1 MTPVDRHHGWCL
13 VGVRAR
19 MAVTVLALAV
29 TVLLPLAG
37 QGARAAVLPAANRE
51 PPDVV
56 GMTLPEAQT
65 LIQQQWYP
73 RFTPT
78 IRVVPDLPE
87 QVPPEAARVVE
98 QRVVQYLEDSSET
111 DLAAIIDLTAG
122 SVVAD
127 LVGRTRDEAQ
137 ALVEALG
144 LSLKA
149 TGTGR
154 VDRQDPA
161 AGTLVP
167 FGTTVRAVLVPL
179 TSDTRTVPNLR
190 GLTEADARA
199 AVEGVDLELR
209 VGDRT
214 GDGELTVSTQDPAAG
229 TDVKRGDAVSV
240 TLVGSGTSLP
250 AVAVPDVTG
259 LEPQVVRRVL
269 DAAGLALA
277 VDPSGVD
284 QGLSFRQDPEP
295 GVRVASGST
304 VTVAFAEVVDS
315 EPASWVGWPVG
326 AVLVAVV
333 LLGVWTVRSMRS
345 RRPPRGP
352 PAPPEVRV
360 EPRPDPAP
368 VVSVHPQAADPE
380 LLVQV
385 VPGPDLGH
393 LTLTEE
399 SR

>member
-1 MTPVDRHHGWCL
+1 MTPVDRHHGWLL
-13 VGVRAR
+13 VGVRIR
-19 MAVTVLALAV
+19 MPVTALVLAV

-51 PPDVV
+51 PPVVV

-127 LVGRTRDEAQ
+127 LVGRTRGEAQ
-137 ALVEALG
+137 QLVDALG
-144 LSLKA
+144 LTLKA

-167 FGTTVRAVLVPL
+167 FGTTVQAVLVP
-179 TSDTRTVPNLR
+179 PP
-190 GLTEADARA
+190 
-199 AVEGVDLELR
+199 AVTPTLPTPSAVLPEVTAPA
-209 VGDRT
+209 VT
-214 GDGELTVSTQDPAAG
+214 DPA
-229 TDVKRGDAVSV
+229 
-240 TLVGSGTSLP
+240 
-250 AVAVPDVTG
+250 
-259 LEPQVVRRVL
+259 PQ
-269 DAAGLALA
+269 
-277 VDPSGVD
+277 P
-284 QGLSFRQDPEP
+284 
-295 GVRVASGST
+295 
-304 VTVAFAEVVDS
+304 VDS

-326 AVLVAVV
+326 AVLVVVV

-345 RRPPRGP
+345 RRPPRDP
-352 PAPPEVRV
+352 PAPPDVRV
-360 EPRPDPAP
+360 EPRPDPSP

-385 VPGPDLGH
+385 VPGPDLGR

-399 SR
+399 PR

>member
-1 MTPVDRHHGWCL
+1 MTPVDRHHGWL
-13 VGVRAR
+13 LAGVRAR
-19 MAVTVLALAV
+19 MPVTALVLAV
-29 TVLLPLAG
+29 TVLLALAG
-37 QGARAAVLPAANRE
+37 QGARATVLPAANRE

-56 GMTLPEAQT
+56 GMALPEAQT
-65 LIQQQWYP
+65 VIQQQRYP

-78 IRVVPDLPE
+78 IRVAPELPP

-137 ALVEALG
+137 QLVDALG
-144 LSLKA
+144 LTLKA

-161 AGTLVP
+161 PGTLVP
-167 FGTTVRAVLVPL
+167 FGTNVQAVLVP
-179 TSDTRTVPNLR
+179 P
-190 GLTEADARA
+190 
-199 AVEGVDLELR
+199 
-209 VGDRT
+209 
-214 GDGELTVSTQDPAAG
+214 P
-229 TDVKRGDAVSV
+229 
-240 TLVGSGTSLP
+240 P
-250 AVAVPDVTG
+250 AVTPTLPTPSAVLPEAPTPAVT
-259 LEPQVVRRVL
+259 
-269 DAAGLALA
+269 
-277 VDPSGVD
+277 
-284 QGLSFRQDPEP
+284 DPEP
-295 GVRVASGST
+295 QP
-304 VTVAFAEVVDS
+304 VDS

-326 AVLVAVV
+326 AVLVLLG

-345 RRPPRGP
+345 RRPPRDP

-368 VVSVHPQAADPE
+368 VVWVHPQAADPE

>member
-1 MTPVDRHHGWCL
+1 MTPVDRHHGWSL
-13 VGVRAR
+13 AGVRAR
-19 MAVTVLALAV
+19 MPVTALVLAV

-56 GMTLPEAQT
+56 GMALPEAQT

-78 IRVVPDLPE
+78 IRVTPELPQ

-137 ALVEALG
+137 QLVDALG
-144 LSLKA
+144 LTLKA

-167 FGTTVRAVLVPL
+167 FGTTVQAVLVP
-179 TSDTRTVPNLR
+179 P
-190 GLTEADARA
+190 
-199 AVEGVDLELR
+199 
-209 VGDRT
+209 
-214 GDGELTVSTQDPAAG
+214 P
-229 TDVKRGDAVSV
+229 
-240 TLVGSGTSLP
+240 P
-250 AVAVPDVTG
+250 AVTPTLPTPSAVLPEVPTPAVT
-259 LEPQVVRRVL
+259 
-269 DAAGLALA
+269 
-277 VDPSGVD
+277 
-284 QGLSFRQDPEP
+284 DPEP
-295 GVRVASGST
+295 PP
-304 VTVAFAEVVDS
+304 VDS

-326 AVLVAVV
+326 AVLVVVV

-368 VVSVHPQAADPE
+368 VVSVRPQAADPE

-385 VPGPDLGH
+385 VPGPDPGR
-393 LTLTEE
+393 LTLSEE
-399 SR
+399 PR

>member
-1 MTPVDRHHGWCL
+1 MTPVDRQHGWL
-13 VGVRAR
+13 LAGVRAR
-19 MAVTVLALAV
+19 MPVTALVLAV

-98 QRVVQYLEDSSET
+98 QQVVQYLEDSSET

-122 SVVAD
+122 SVVTD
-127 LVGRTRDEAQ
+127 LVGRTRGEAQ
-137 ALVEALG
+137 QLVDALG
-144 LSLKA
+144 LTLKA

-167 FGTTVRAVLVPL
+167 FGATVQAVLVP
-179 TSDTRTVPNLR
+179 P
-190 GLTEADARA
+190 
-199 AVEGVDLELR
+199 
-209 VGDRT
+209 
-214 GDGELTVSTQDPAAG
+214 P
-229 TDVKRGDAVSV
+229 
-240 TLVGSGTSLP
+240 P
-250 AVAVPDVTG
+250 AVTPTLPTPSAV
-259 LEPQVVRRVL
+259 LPQVPTPV
-269 DAAGLALA
+269 AT
-277 VDPSGVD
+277 DPVPQS
-284 QGLSFRQDPEP
+284 
-295 GVRVASGST
+295 
-304 VTVAFAEVVDS
+304 VDS
-315 EPASWVGWPVG
+315 EPASWVGWSVA

-333 LLGVWTVRSMRS
+333 LLAVWTVRSMRS
-345 RRPPRGP
+345 RPPPRDP

-360 EPRPDPAP
+360 EPRADAAP

-393 LTLTEE
+393 LTLTEG

>member
-1 MTPVDRHHGWCL
+1 MTPVDRHHGWL
-13 VGVRAR
+13 LAGVRAR
-19 MAVTVLALAV
+19 MPVTALVLAV

-37 QGARAAVLPAANRE
+37 QGARAAELPAANRE

-56 GMTLPEAQT
+56 GLTLPDAQA

-78 IRVVPDLPE
+78 IRVTPDLPE

-111 DLAAIIDLTAG
+111 DRAAIIDLTAG

-127 LVGRTRDEAQ
+127 LVGRTRGEAQ
-137 ALVEALG
+137 QLVDALG
-144 LSLKA
+144 LTLKA

-167 FGTTVRAVLVPL
+167 FGTTVQAVLVP
-179 TSDTRTVPNLR
+179 PP
-190 GLTEADARA
+190 
-199 AVEGVDLELR
+199 AVTPTLP
-209 VGDRT
+209 T
-214 GDGELTVSTQDPAAG
+214 PS
-229 TDVKRGDAVSV
+229 AV
-240 TLVGSGTSLP
+240 LP
-250 AVAVPDVTG
+250 AVPTPAVT
-259 LEPQVVRRVL
+259 
-269 DAAGLALA
+269 
-277 VDPSGVD
+277 DPVPPS
-284 QGLSFRQDPEP
+284 
-295 GVRVASGST
+295 
-304 VTVAFAEVVDS
+304 VDS
-315 EPASWVGWPVG
+315 EPASWAAWPVG
-326 AVLVAVV
+326 AVLAVV

-345 RRPPRGP
+345 RRPPHDP
-352 PAPPEVRV
+352 PGPPEVRV
-360 EPRPDPAP
+360 EPRPDPTP
-368 VVSVHPQAADPE
+368 IVSVHPQAADPE

-385 VPGPDLGH
+385 VPGPDLGR